1 MINCT
6 IINNDTGEILQDN
19 FKIET
24 IEDKQRKLKAIEKNK
39 LKNEFKNKQQNYLG
53 NFVFFIF
60 KYIDK
65 LTKLLNNNDLIKF
78 IYIGTYVKKNGALM
92 LDNNITY
99 VNKKKLQELLNVGN
113 KAFYKFYN
121 NIIGCNLLKEI
132 NEHIYINNNVFYRG
146 SEKEYKKLTDKKLK
160 DFTRLY
166 IKTTRDLYKNIGT
179 RSYNKLA
186 IAYKLLPHVN
196 WKYNILCNNINE
208 IDKNKIEP
216 LTIENVINILEYNK
230 NQISR
235 FKKDFYSI
243 KYKEKQLFKTIQ
255 NDENYNNSFTIV
267 NPLLYYRG
275 NDIKELEYL
284 IMLFELELVNNK

>member
-6 IINNDTGEILQDN
+6 IINNDTGEVLNEN
-19 FKIET
+19 FKVET
-24 IEDKQRKLKAIEKNK
+24 LEDKQRKLKGIEKNK

-60 KYIDK
+60 KYMDK
-65 LTKLLNNNDLIKF
+65 LTELLNNNDLIKF
-78 IYIGTYVKKNGALM
+78 IYLGTYVKKNGALM

-99 VNKKKLQELLNVGN
+99 VNKKKLQELLNIGN

-121 NIIGCNLLKEI
+121 NIIDCNLLKEI
-132 NEHIYINNNVFYRG
+132 DEHIYINNNVFYRG

-208 IDKNKIEP
+208 INKDRIEP
-216 LTIENVINILEYNK
+216 LTIENVINIIRYNK
-230 NQISR
+230 NQMSR
-235 FKKDFYSI
+235 FKKDFYGI

-284 IMLFELELVNNK
+284 IMLFELEPINNK

>member
-1 MINCT
+1 
-6 IINNDTGEILQDN
+6 
-19 FKIET
+19 
-24 IEDKQRKLKAIEKNK
+24 
-39 LKNEFKNKQQNYLG
+39 
-53 NFVFFIF
+53 
-60 KYIDK
+60 
-65 LTKLLNNNDLIKF
+65 
-78 IYIGTYVKKNGALM
+78 M

-99 VNKKKLQELLNVGN
+99 IDKKKLQELLNIGN

-121 NIIGCNLLKEI
+121 NIIDCNLLKEI
-132 NEHIYINNNVFYRG
+132 DKHIYINNNVFYRG
-146 SEKEYKKLTDKKLK
+146 REKEYKKLTDKKLK

-208 IDKNKIEP
+208 INKDKIEP
-216 LTIENVINILEYNK
+216 LTIENVIHIIGYNK

-235 FKKDFYSI
+235 FKKDFYGI

-284 IMLFELELVNNK
+284 IMLFELNPIK